1 MVMGKIIN
9 CPNLRYT
16 HANLHAM
23 AELDLEL
30 IGQFGNIELIANQ
43 LVEGFITGLHQS
55 PFHGFSV
62 EFAEYRP
69 YNTGESTR
77 NLDWKLFG
85 RTDKLFVKQFKEETN
100 LRCQVLV
107 DVSSSMSFPK
117 RPSYSLQHPNKLWFS
132 VYAAAAIVQM
142 LRKQRDAVGLTLF
155 DDNIRLHT
163 RAQSNALHIKQLF
176 ASLEKLLQPAPE
188 EEKHETN
195 VVQTLHEIAERIHRR
210 SLVVIFSDM
219 FDFQR
224 DKEELFLALQHL
236 RHSRHEVILFH
247 VCDRAMEVELALEN
261 RPYRLIDMENGEELK
276 VSAAEVK
283 TLYREKMQAFQND
296 LKVHCGQY
304 RIDLVE
310 ADIREGFHNVLM
322 TYLLKRQ
329 RMG

>member
-1 MVMGKIIN
+1 
-9 CPNLRYT
+9 
-16 HANLHAM
+16 M
-23 AELDLEL
+23 AELDLEV
-30 IGQFGNIELIANQ
+30 IGQFGSIDLIAKQ

-77 NLDWKLFG
+77 NLDWKLIG
-85 RTDKLFVKQFKEETN
+85 RTDKLFVKQFEEETN

-107 DVSSSMSFPK
+107 DVSSSMQFPK
-117 RPSYSLQHPNKLWFS
+117 QSHYSLQHPNKLWFS

-142 LRKQRDAVGLTLF
+142 LRGQRDAVGLTLF
-155 DDNIRLHT
+155 DDRIRFHS
-163 RAQSNALHIKQLF
+163 RAQSNPVHVKQLF
-176 ASLEKLLQPAPE
+176 TTLEELLQPVRE
-188 EEKHETN
+188 MEQHETN

-224 DKEELFLALQHL
+224 NKEELFLALQHL

-247 VCDRAMEVELALEN
+247 VCDRAMEVDFDLEN
-261 RPYRLIDMENGEELK
+261 RPYRLIDMENGQELK
-276 VSAAEVK
+276 ISAAEVK
-283 TLYREKMQAFQND
+283 TLYRERMQAFQND

-322 TYLLKRQ
+322 TYLLKRK